1 MALSEAARNRIHSLV
16 TQKRVVLFMKGSP
29 QAPMCG
35 FSAKAVGALSSLGT
49 DYAHIDVLSD
59 EEVRQGIKEYGNWP
73 TIPQLYVDGELIG
86 GSDIILGML
95 NTGELHETLG
105 LEKPSLEPPEIS
117 ISDRAAEEIRKST
130 SEYPDAALQFRI
142 DANWDAQ
149 FALEASTGNEIKA
162 EANGIVL
169 YMDLATAQRANG
181 LTIDWAETLQGSGLT
196 IHNPNA
202 PPPVKHLEVSA
213 LKEALDSQ
221 QVVLVDVR
229 TEQERQQASIEGAV
243 VLDMDGLA
251 HLETLPKDTPLAFL
265 CHHGNSSLGAAEH
278 FRKQGYT
285 EVFNVSGGIDAWS
298 REIDSAVPRY

>member
-1 MALSEAARNRIHSLV
+1 MALSEAAKNKIHSLV
-16 TQKRVVLFMKGSP
+16 NQNRVVLFMKGSP

-49 DYAHIDVLSD
+49 DYAHIDVLAD

-73 TIPQLYVDGELIG
+73 TIPQLYVDGELVG

-105 LEKPSLEPPEIS
+105 LEKPSLEAPEIT
-117 ISDRAAEEIRKST
+117 ITARAAEEIRKST

-149 FALEASTGNEIKA
+149 FALEPGTGNEIKA
-162 EANGIVL
+162 ESNGIVL
-169 YMDLATAQRANG
+169 YMDLATAQRAQG

-196 IHNPNA
+196 IDNPNA
-202 PPPVKHLEVSA
+202 PPPVKHLEVGA
-213 LKEALDSQ
+213 LKQALDSQ
-221 QVVLVDVR
+221 QIMVVDVR
-229 TEQERQQASIEGAV
+229 TEQERQQAAFDGAV

-251 HLETLPKDTPLAFL
+251 HLESLPKNTPLAFM

-285 EVFNVSGGIDAWS
+285 EVFNVTGGIDAWS
-298 REIDSAVPRY
+298 REVDATIPRY